1 MRLYSYFGILALILL
16 PASAATIQVQAVDY
30 SRGGNVSFLENGA
43 PMTGY
48 AGAILGSY
56 DGGPQA
62 TFFCVDLF
70 TPIGYGLYGS
80 STITPRID
88 RNEDR
93 VAWLYINE
101 LWTVTTAQLG
111 EGFQLAIW
119 DIVHDNGDGPLTGA
133 VAKSLSTP
141 AAVVAAWEYYL
152 GASLGRSSFAASI
165 YMNTV
170 LSNGSPAQAFI
181 GAWNGTDIPTAHAPE
196 PSTLLLAASALMAA
210 GLLKRQ
216 RR

>member
-1 MRLYSYFGILALILL
+1 MRFYAYLGILALTLL

-30 SRGGNVSFLENGA
+30 SRGGNVNFLENGA
-43 PMTGY
+43 PVTGY

-56 DGGPQA
+56 DGGPQS

-101 LWTVTTAQLG
+101 LWAVTTAQLG

-119 DIVHDNGDGPLTGA
+119 DIVHDNGDGPLAGA

-141 AAVVAAWEYYL
+141 AAVVTAWESFL
-152 GASLGRSSFAASI
+152 AANVGKSSFAASI

-170 LSNGSPAQAFI
+170 LSNGNPAQAFI

-196 PSTLLLAASALMAA
+196 PSSLLLAASAFLAV
-210 GLLKRQ
+210 GLLN
-216 RR
+216 RRRR